1 MEKKLKV
8 MVLGIDGATF
18 DVIKPLVEKGFLPNF
33 KRFFDEGVHGPLR
46 STIHPITPQAW
57 STFMTGR
64 NAGKHGVYDF
74 IKRRPHTYEIEF
86 INASQRSGESI
97 FMHLSRKGRKV
108 GSIAV
113 PFTFPPEPVNG
124 FMLSGMDA
132 PAEDERSVHPPALY
146 QDLKKRFGNYY
157 IHLASPIGR
166 KRVEEDGFWR
176 DIQAEDKN
184 RTDISLYLWNSYGCD
199 LFMTAYTNTDRVQHQ
214 FFTEEAEDSFK
225 AGNPDHES
233 LLSRSYINVDK
244 QLERLL
250 ECADKDGNTVVI
262 LMSDHGSG
270 PIKRFF
276 YLNRWLEEKG
286 YFTYLEKTGGA
297 VFDLLEQ
304 SRYMAKRFL
313 PRKAKSFLKTFFSGV
328 KDKMESYR
336 FFSDIDWS
344 KTKAYGFGMYGNI
357 FINLKGRE
365 PSGIVEPGAEY
376 DELCSR
382 LIEEIEM
389 LRDPVTSE
397 LIVEKVYRKEDLYDG
412 PRAEDAPDLVIC
424 WKDYSF
430 YTSNTPGREKGQFFG
445 DFQKIDATDYLHV
458 GTHRL
463 DGIFMAMGPVIRK
476 NKRVEGAKIADIAP
490 TIIYA
495 LGEEVPGDL
504 DGSVVTAIFEPS
516 FLEANTLNIG
526 KGSVPERPKEQT
538 DYSDEE
544 SARVEERLKGLGYL

>member
-1 MEKKLKV
+1 MEKKLKI
-8 MVLGIDGATF
+8 MVIGIDGATF
-18 DVIKPLVEKGFLPNF
+18 DVINPLIEKGFLPNF
-33 KRFFDEGVHGPLR
+33 KRFIEEGVHGPLR

-57 STFMTGR
+57 STFVTGK

-74 IKRRPHTYEIEF
+74 IKRRPDTYDIEF
-86 INASQRSGESI
+86 INASRRSGESI
-97 FMHLSRKGRKV
+97 FMHLSKKGRKV

-146 QDLKKRFGNYY
+146 QELKKRFGNYY

-166 KRVEEDGFWR
+166 KRVEEDRFWR
-176 DIQAEDKN
+176 DIQEEDRN
-184 RTDISLYLWNSYGCD
+184 RTDISLYLWKRYGCD

-214 FFTEEAEDSFK
+214 YFTEEAENGLR
-225 AGNPDHES
+225 AGNPDPES
-233 LLSRSYINVDK
+233 LLSKSYINVDR

-286 YFTYLEKTGGA
+286 YFTYLNNSGGA
-297 VFDLLEQ
+297 AFKALENG
-304 SRYMAKRFL
+304 RYMAKRFL
-313 PRKAKSFLKTFFSGV
+313 PRRAKNFLKTFFPGV
-328 KDKMESYR
+328 RDRMESYR

-344 KTKAYGFGMYGNI
+344 RTRAYGFGMYGNI

-365 PSGIVEPGAEY
+365 PAGIVGPGAEY
-376 DELCSR
+376 EDLRSR
-382 LIEEIEM
+382 LIEEIGR
-389 LRDPVTSE
+389 LKDPDTSE
-397 LIVEKVYRKEDLYDG
+397 YIVEKVYRKEELYDG
-412 PRAEDAPDLVIC
+412 PRTQDAPDLVIC

-430 YTSNTPGREKGQFFG
+430 YTSNTPGREKGKFFG
-445 DFQKIDATDYLHV
+445 EFQKIDSTDYLHV

-490 TIIYA
+490 TIFYA

-504 DGSVVTAIFEPS
+504 DGKVVTAIFEPS

-526 KGSVPERPKEQT
+526 RGGGLGESRPQT